1 MSVVGLTLGSGANAI
16 RPSAASAAS
25 VATMASTLLDG
36 CVRSYHAKPRPST
49 ATSSVKV
56 VSCQVMGVTARGAAA
71 GAADHGGP
79 SRSRAGRPPPRQQRG
94 AGGGQQR
101 AAAGDPRGLGGE
113 VPAAGQHGGGGA

>member
-56 VSCQVMGVTARGAAA
+56 VSCQVMGVTAHGAAA
-71 GAADHGGP
+71 AAHGSP
-79 SRSRAGRPPPRQQRG
+79 SRSRADRLPLGQQRG

-113 VPAAGQHGGGGA
+113 VPAAGQHGGGGAV